1 MTGRPVI
8 VIGAGLV
15 GLCSAYY
22 LRQRGADVVI
32 LERERIGSGASRGNA
47 GEICP
52 SGVEPLAG
60 PGMIGESA
68 RSSLRP
74 GGALSV
80 RPLGGADVVRFAV
93 RFASLANE
101 RDYERGFQALAGLA
115 RRTYDL
121 YDGLAADGIGT
132 HSRADGYLYCCSS
145 REGANHHR
153 AALDPFVKAGLALVP
168 GPVLEGKDLRDLEP
182 AVGDG
187 VRAGFLLPNERW
199 IDPSRLVDDLATALA
214 RMDVRILE
222 RAEVTSV
229 TELGA
234 GVRVAGT
241 FGMEEGS
248 AALIA
253 GGARS
258 KELLSTLGLRT
269 LLQPGKGYSFS
280 VMPDV
285 MPAHAFYLPDAHVAA
300 TPMGQRLRIAGTMQ
314 MDGTYDGFDRRRIAH
329 IVSAVRPYVAGV
341 NWDERADEWVGPRPM
356 TPDGLPMLGRV
367 PGCERTFVA
376 AGHNMIGL
384 TLAPTTG
391 LAMADL
397 ITGNDP
403 EIDLSAM
410 APGRASVQARTRFGG
425 A

>member
-1 MTGRPVI
+1 
-8 VIGAGLV
+8 
-15 GLCSAYY
+15 SAYY

-32 LERERIGSGASRGNA
+32 LERERVGSGASRGNA

-52 SGVEPLAG
+52 SGVEPLAA
-60 PGMIGESA
+60 PGMIGESV
-68 RSSLRP
+68 RSGLRH
-74 GGALSV
+74 GGALSL
-80 RPLGGADVVRFAV
+80 RPLGGADVVRFAL

-101 RDYERGFQALAGLA
+101 RDYQRGFRALAGLA
-115 RRTYDL
+115 RRTYNL
-121 YDGLAADGIGT
+121 YDGLAEDGIGS
-132 HSRADGYLYCCSS
+132 HRRADGYLYCCST
-145 REGANHHR
+145 REAAEHHR
-153 AALDPFVKAGLALVP
+153 AALDPLVEEGLAEPP
-168 GPVLEGKDLRDLEP
+168 GPVLVGKDLRDLEP
-182 AVGDG
+182 AVGEG

-199 IDPSRLVDDLATALA
+199 IDPSRFVDDLAGALA
-214 RMDVRILE
+214 RMGVRIVE
-222 RAEVTSV
+222 GAAVASV
-229 TELGA
+229 QETGA
-234 GVRVAGT
+234 GVTVSGP
-241 FGMEEGS
+241 FGAEEGS

-285 MPAHAFYLPDAHVAA
+285 MPAHAFYIPDAHVAA

-314 MDGTYDGFDRRRIAH
+314 MDGTYDRFDRRRIAH
-329 IVSAVRPYVAGV
+329 IVSAVRPYVSGV
-341 NWDERADEWVGPRPM
+341 NWDARADEWVGPRPM
-356 TPDGLPMLGRV
+356 TPDGLPMLGLV
-367 PGCERTFVA
+367 PGWERTFVA

-403 EIDLSAM
+403 GIDLSAM
-410 APGRASVQARTRFGG
+410 APGRASVRARPRFGG